1 VVQGGFGYVGVAAL
15 GTQPLGYQW
24 SFNGSPL
31 PGATNASLT
40 FTNVQPTNAGTYQV
54 VVTNSAGTV
63 VSLPATLAVTQSGQ
77 GGGAVFFANLLW
89 SGMTNA
95 CAPIFDLDGVTP
107 LNGGCVAQLYAGA
120 SLPLL
125 RAVGVP
131 VAVGTGFGA
140 GYVPSTIVTLPTISP
155 GSNATVQVR
164 AWDPAVGG
172 TYEQARALGGK
183 FGKSGLLQI
192 TAGSSTLPAYLTGLQ
207 SFSMQAGLP
216 EFNVGVIQFMELLPD
231 GSAVWSLAGQS
242 NSIYLVEEA
251 AQDWVWS
258 PYLVLTNT
266 TGAVSFT
273 NSMTTNSSAA
283 FFRARILD

>member
-1 VVQGGFGYVGVAAL
+1 
-15 GTQPLGYQW
+15 
-24 SFNGSPL
+24 
-31 PGATNASLT
+31 
-40 FTNVQPTNAGTYQV
+40 
-54 VVTNSAGTV
+54 
-63 VSLPATLAVTQSGQ
+63 
-77 GGGAVFFANLLW
+77 
-89 SGMTNA
+89 
-95 CAPIFDLDGVTP
+95 
-107 LNGGCVAQLYAGA
+107 
-120 SLPLL
+120 
-125 RAVGVP
+125 
-131 VAVGTGFGA
+131 
-140 GYVPSTIVTLPTISP
+140 
-155 GSNATVQVR
+155 
-164 AWDPAVGG
+164 
-172 TYEQARALGGK
+172 
-183 FGKSGLLQI
+183 LQI